1 MKSPRFLSL
10 LLWAALVCGLVSC
23 GGNDADTDTDT
34 ATTDTIN
41 TTDTTTMASQPTA
54 APAIDTT
61 PIQLMLIRQKVRNF
75 AAWKPTYDARDSIRQ
90 ANGLHNYVLGRGV
103 EDTSSVLIALRADD
117 MEKAKAYSK
126 NPELRQAMQKGGVV
140 GAPAYHFLITTY
152 RNTATDNSP
161 LRSLAWFTVKDWA
174 TWRSGFESGR
184 AEREANGLTDRA
196 YGHDVDNDRKVLVS
210 FAITDSAKAR
220 AYWNSDGLKQ
230 RRTAAGVT
238 GEPQRFMYR
247 VVQ

>member
-1 MKSPRFLSL
+1 MKSHGFLSL
-10 LLWAALVCGLVSC
+10 LLWAVLCSGLASC
-23 GGNDADTDTDT
+23 GSNEATNETDTMTTDT
-34 ATTDTIN
+34 ATTM
-41 TTDTTTMASQPTA
+41 TTQPAA

-61 PIQLMLIRQKVRNF
+61 PIHLMLIRQKVRNF
-75 AAWKPTYDARDSIRQ
+75 AAWKPTYDARDSVRQ

-103 EDTSSVLIALRADD
+103 DDTSAVLIALRADD
-117 MEKAKAYSK
+117 INKAKAYAR
-126 NPELRQAMQKGGVV
+126 NPELRQAMQKGGVT
-140 GAPAYHFLITTY
+140 GTPAYHFLTTTY
-152 RNTATDNSP
+152 RNTATDNST

-174 TWRSGFESGR
+174 TWRSSFESGR

-196 YGHDVDNDRKVLVS
+196 YGHDVDDNKKVLVA

-220 AYWNSDGLKQ
+220 AYWNSDALKQ

-238 GEPQRFMYR
+238 GTTQRFMYQ